1 MSDGPISI
9 RLGKAATEF
18 NVGVSTIVDFLH
30 KKGFKIDS
38 NPNTKLSPDMHTL
51 LLKEYQP
58 DKAAKDIA
66 KHIELEYQ
74 AQKAAKAE
82 EKKPLVKETAEVKVV
97 KETEVKPVVPASAPV
112 EVPLA
117 PKPLV
122 VQAPPAE
129 AVPEKK
135 VIAETPAEVAPV
147 VKPVPAPV
155 AKEEPVVSPE
165 KETEIKL
172 PKVEV
177 VAEKPIVVEVKPET
191 VQSEK
196 SPEPV
201 AETAP
206 VVKETAAVAE
216 SIDETTET
224 AHTGPKVLGKIDLKQ
239 FDKKPKKK
247 EKPEKQEKGSQKDHK
262 KVQVEAP
269 KEIVEQPVTQ
279 PKQAEPVAGPV
290 VAEVKE
296 TPAVTPVETVATVAP
311 VAIDDTPA
319 RATDQPSADGL
330 YHKNDSNYLATKFTK
345 LEGPKI
351 LSKIELPSPSRPEPR
366 KPVASSSDEDSKSK
380 KRKRKR
386 LNKGKT
392 GTAEAT
398 PGATPGSATPRVV
411 TPARPHDRN
420 KPKPAAKG
428 HSRHPEPKPELTEE
442 DIAKQIKET
451 LQRLSG
457 TGKSKASKY
466 RREKRNVASQHM
478 QEEITKLEEDKLTL
492 KVTEFVTANDL
503 SVMMDVPVTKI
514 IATCM
519 AVGMF
524 VSINQRLDAETIS
537 VLADEFGYKVEF
549 VSVEVQEAI
558 DNSDETDDPSL
569 LRPRNPIV
577 TVMGHVDHGKT
588 SLLDHIR
595 SANVIAGEAGGITQ
609 HIGAYEVQL
618 EDGRKI
624 TFLDTPGHEAFTAM
638 RARGAQVTDIV
649 IIVVAADDTVM
660 PQTKE
665 AINHAQAAGVPMV
678 FAINK
683 IDKNGANP
691 EKIKEELSK
700 LNILVEDWGGKYQSQ
715 EISAKKG
722 INVTELLDK
731 VLLEAELLDLH
742 ANPEARAS
750 GTVIES
756 SLDKGRGYVA
766 KLLVQN
772 GTLKLGDFI
781 LAGSVYGKVKAMY
794 NERNLPVKEA
804 GPSAPVLLLG
814 LTGAPQAGDKFKVM
828 IDEREA
834 KQIATK
840 RQQLQREQGIRTQ
853 KHITLDEIGRR
864 IAIGDFK
871 ELNIIVK
878 ADVDGSVEALSDSL
892 LKLSTPQVQVN
903 VIHKSV
909 GAITESDV
917 LLASASNAIIAGF
930 QVRPSM
936 SARKL
941 AEREEID
948 IRFYSII
955 YTAINE
961 IKLAIEGMLAPEI
974 EEKIVCN
981 VEIREVFRNSKVGA
995 IAGCMVL
1002 DGKITRN
1009 TRIRVIRDGIVV
1021 HTGSLGSLKRF
1032 KDDVKEVLTGYECG
1046 LNIDN
1051 FNDIKIGDIVEGYE
1065 EVEVKR
1071 KL

>member
-1 MSDGPISI
+1 MSDGPTSI
-9 RLGKAATEF
+9 RLSKAATEF
-18 NVGVSTIVDFLH
+18 NVGVSTILDFLK
-30 KKGFKIDS
+30 KKGHSIDS
-38 NPNTKLSPDMHTL
+38 NPNTKLSPEMYNL
-51 LLKEYQP
+51 LAKEYQP

-66 KHIELEYQ
+66 NKLELEYQ
-74 AQKAAKAE
+74 KEKPIKPE
-82 EKKPLVKETAEVKVV
+82 EKKAVSKDIPETIEAPIADEKTATLEKPLGKVPVTATNNELSAHGTGTIEPVHEKPTAKAKEKHDATLKPSEVSSQEKTIAEA
-97 KETEVKPVVPASAPV
+97 ETKPTESDGQAVTKHPETIEEKGKTDEFVENLPTGGPVVV
-112 EVPLA
+112 
-117 PKPLV
+117 
-122 VQAPPAE
+122 
-129 AVPEKK
+129 
-135 VIAETPAEVAPV
+135 
-147 VKPVPAPV
+147 
-155 AKEEPVVSPE
+155 
-165 KETEIKL
+165 
-172 PKVEV
+172 
-177 VAEKPIVVEVKPET
+177 
-191 VQSEK
+191 
-196 SPEPV
+196 
-201 AETAP
+201 
-206 VVKETAAVAE
+206 
-216 SIDETTET
+216 
-224 AHTGPKVLGKIDLKQ
+224 GKIDLNQ
-239 FDKKPKKK
+239 FKRKAKAKETEKKGTLEIAGSKDEHKGKKTHKK
-247 EKPEKQEKGSQKDHK
+247 EEPASHAAIQAQPEETIAT
-262 KVQVEAP
+262 EAVGNIEVP
-269 KEIVEQPVTQ
+269 NEIVPAIV
-279 PKQAEPVAGPV
+279 G
-290 VAEVKE
+290 E
-296 TPAVTPVETVATVAP
+296 TPSP
-311 VAIDDTPA
+311 
-319 RATDQPSADGL
+319 RATDQPSIDGL
-330 YHKNDSNYLATKFTK
+330 YDKNDANYLKTQVQK

-351 LSKIELPSPSRPEPR
+351 VSKIELPQPPRTDIR
-366 KPVASSSDEDSKSK
+366 KPVASSTDEITKAK

-386 LNKGKT
+386 LNK
-392 GTAEAT
+392 
-398 PGATPGSATPRVV
+398 
-411 TPARPHDRN
+411 N
-420 KPKPAAKG
+420 KPGTSVPATTTTTTAKPAERAKSGKPAQKG
-428 HSRHPEPKPELTEE
+428 HIRHLEPKPEVTEE
-442 DIAKQIKET
+442 DIQKQLKET
-451 LQRLSG
+451 LQRL
-457 TGKSKASKY
+457 TGGGKTKASKY
-466 RREKRNVASQHM
+466 RREKRIVLGQHLQDEM
-478 QEEITKLEEDKLTL
+478 TRGEEAKKIL

-503 SVMMDVPVTKI
+503 AVMMSVPVTQV

-519 AVGMF
+519 SLGMF
-524 VSINQRLDAETIS
+524 VSINQRLDAETI
-537 VLADEFGYKVEF
+537 VLVSDEFGYKVEF
-549 VSVEVQEAI
+549 VSVDIQDAI
-558 DNSDETDDPSL
+558 QTNDEDNDPAE

-618 EDGRKI
+618 NDGRKI

-691 EKIKEELSK
+691 EKIREELSK

-722 INVTELLDK
+722 TNVELLLDK
-731 VLLEAELLDLH
+731 VMLEAEMLDLH
-742 ANPEARAS
+742 ANPKAKAS

-766 KLLVQN
+766 KLLVQS
-772 GTLKLGDFI
+772 GTLHLGDI
-781 LAGSVYGKVKAMY
+781 LLAGSVYGKVKAMH
-794 NERNLPVKEA
+794 NERNQVVKEA
-804 GPSAPVLLLG
+804 GPSTPVLLLG
-814 LTGAPQAGDKFKVM
+814 LTSAPQAGDKFKVM
-828 IDEREA
+828 SDEREA
-834 KQIATK
+834 KQIASK

-878 ADVDGSVEALSDSL
+878 GDVDGSVEALSDSL
-892 LKLSTPQVQVN
+892 LKLSTQQVQVN

-917 LLASASNAIIAGF
+917 LLASASNAIIVGF

-948 IRFYSII
+948 IRLYSII

-981 VEIREVFRNSKVGA
+981 VEIREVFRITKVGS

-1032 KDDVKEVLTGYECG
+1032 KDDAREVLTGYECG

-1065 EVEVKR
+1065 EVEVKK